1 MIMKKKTIF
10 KMRLARTE
18 NTFGIRVNK
27 LCASCAYKD
36 LTRAV
41 SLRRCTKHGEDV
53 RPRDVCKCWA
63 MSEQLQL
70 AGRTQGRVKR
80 KEYLMYL
87 VAVREDER
95 LRVGDGTS
103 GMASAEQMGKRVKAK
118 SIAQVRAEFER
129 EHGSIYIKI

>member
-1 MIMKKKTIF
+1 MFPNIAGIIHYLAQLCKSRNKRD
-10 KMRLARTE
+10 RLGEITVRNE
-18 NTFGIRVNK
+18 SG
-27 LCASCAYKD
+27 

-41 SLRRCTKHGEDV
+41 SLRRCTKHGKDV
-53 RPRDVCKCWA
+53 RPRDVCECWA

-87 VAVREDER
+87 VAVREED
-95 LRVGDGTS
+95 T
-103 GMASAEQMGKRVKAK
+103 SAEQMGLKIKAK

-129 EHGSIYIKI
+129 EHGSIYVNI

>member
-1 MIMKKKTIF
+1 MIMKKKKNF

-18 NTFGIRVNK
+18 NTFGIQVNQC
-27 LCASCAYKD
+27 CASCTYKD

-53 RPRDVCKCWA
+53 RPRDVCECWA

-87 VAVREDER
+87 VAVREEE
-95 LRVGDGTS
+95 S
-103 GMASAEQMGKRVKAK
+103 QSEQMGLKIKAK

-129 EHGSIYIKI
+129 EHGSIYVNI

>member
-1 MIMKKKTIF
+1 MKKKTIF

-18 NTFGIRVNK
+18 NTFGIQVNK
-27 LCASCAYKD
+27 CCASCAYKD

-41 SLRRCTKHGEDV
+41 SLRRCTKHGKDV
-53 RPRDVCKCWA
+53 RPRDVCECWA

-103 GMASAEQMGKRVKAK
+103 GMASAEQMGLKIKAK

-129 EHGSIYIKI
+129 AHGSIYINI